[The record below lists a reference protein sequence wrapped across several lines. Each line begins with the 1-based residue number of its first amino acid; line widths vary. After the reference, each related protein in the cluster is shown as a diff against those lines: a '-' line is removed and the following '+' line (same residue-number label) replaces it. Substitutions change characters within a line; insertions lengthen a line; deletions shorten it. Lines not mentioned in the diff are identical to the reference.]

1 MAEQYWYNK
10 TSTASEIKT
19 LNTKYNDIVKAALA
33 VGELLKQYVCVKN
46 KWNDENA
53 VVFADWWN
61 QNTGAGGAGGALKWD
76 SANKRLYMASQVGSQ
91 SDGEDKIR
99 HVVSMAG
106 AAYYVAT
113 CKSFNALTSSY
124 SKEMKNYDA
133 YVKAAKQDR
142 FTRYLKNNNY
152 RGKEWPKLMKSSFV
166 LKEWKDTK
174 LSIKPGNKVTTKTEV
189 VKMANELAK
198 RLTTLN
204 NKVDTFNEEITKV
217 ACNTNTSKYWG
228 FSSDVTTDVVKIT
241 KELSNNTSKWLKSF
255 ATNTNVALVHTN
267 DMVAKDL
274 AKLKNVKFS

>member
-19 LNTKYNDIVKAALA
+19 LNTKYNEIVKAALA

-76 SANKRLYMASQVGSQ
+76 STNKRLYMASQVGSQ

-133 YVKAAKQDR
+133 YVKAAKQDK

-152 RGKEWPKLMKSSFV
+152 SGKEWPKLMKSSFG

-174 LSIKPGNKVTTKTEV
+174 LSIKPGNQVTTKTEV

-204 NKVDTFNEEITKV
+204 NKVDIFNEEITKV

-228 FSSDVTTDVVKIT
+228 FSSDITTEVVKIT

-255 ATNTNVALVHTN
+255 ATNTNVALVNTN
-267 DMVAKDL
+267 DMVAEDL